1 MDNRKYLILVVDD
14 VEQNVAV
21 ISQMLRANNHQ
32 VIAAF
37 SGEGALRILEKRVPD
52 LILLDVMMPDMD
64 GIEVCSRI
72 KQSAALQDIPVIF
85 LSALSDT
92 DTKVRGLEVGG
103 VDYITKP
110 FQSQEVMARVS
121 NQLKISRLEQDRKQ
135 HIEELEKLNEE
146 KDKLMQIVLHDLR
159 SPLGGVYGL
168 AEILKTGKEATNE
181 ALVREFAAI
190 ISSTSSFLLTLVN
203 DLLDLAK
210 VESGKMDVEYSEFSI
225 TQTINNCMQLLG
237 IVAQNKGVE
246 LVCEPSEEEI
256 VITADEPKIIQIL
269 NNVISNAVK
278 FTPSGGVVTVGVRY
292 SSDKAGGRQIAL
304 SVRDTGLGIDADTL
318 PHIFDKFGKHQRS
331 GTAGEQGTGLGM
343 PIVKRFVELHGGSIL
358 ITSKVNL
365 GTTIDINLPQHPTGL
380 PV

>member
-1 MDNRKYLILVVDD
+1 
-14 VEQNVAV
+14 
-21 ISQMLRANNHQ
+21 
-32 VIAAF
+32 
-37 SGEGALRILEKRVPD
+37 
-52 LILLDVMMPDMD
+52 
-64 GIEVCSRI
+64 
-72 KQSAALQDIPVIF
+72 
-85 LSALSDT
+85 
-92 DTKVRGLEVGG
+92 
-103 VDYITKP
+103 
-110 FQSQEVMARVS
+110 
-121 NQLKISRLEQDRKQ
+121 LEQDRKQ
-135 HIEELEKLNEE
+135 HIEELERLNEE
-146 KDKLMQIVLHDLR
+146 KDKLMQIVSHDLR

-181 ALVREFAAI
+181 TLVREFAAI

-210 VESGKMDVEYSEFSI
+210 VESGKMEVEYSEFSI
-225 TQTINNCMQLLG
+225 TQSINNCMQLLG

-278 FTPSGGVVTVGVRY
+278 FTPSGGVVTVGARY